1 MTRLDSLFLP
11 IPMPLSSWRRRPVG
25 FPAGWLARVSLSD
38 VHSFVDVQVDRFN
51 RFADAYSPVQLV
63 VGTLAI
69 FLACQWAVRAV
80 ASLRRL
86 VARQS
91 SGYGKRQTATRVVAT
106 IVADLPVVRGIVARE
121 QAKVIAKLRE
131 DMRASRAETGVEPIL
146 SLPTRPTKRQRELL
160 RMIDAKR
167 EALGETRTRA
177 DRTSKA
183 SGAVYVGDAEL
194 LKVLERVYS
203 MFSSS
208 MTPTAVRSHSPT
220 RSLAHSRTRAL
231 AHSLARSVESH
242 ALEHLSDHSADGGR
256 GDSNDCEFR
265 GRQCDVVN
273 DAGA

>member
-25 FPAGWLARVSLSD
+25 LLARV
-38 VHSFVDVQVDRFN
+38 FDVQSVNRLN
-51 RFADAYSPVQLV
+51 RFLESRYSPVQLV
-63 VGTLAI
+63 VGTLAV

-91 SGYGKRQTATRVVAT
+91 SGYGKRQTAVRVVAT

-121 QAKVIAKLRE
+121 QAKVITELRE

-146 SLPTRPTKRQRELL
+146 SLPTRSTKRQRELL

-208 MTPTAVRSHSPT
+208 MTSTAVCSHPNSLT
-220 RSLAHSRTRAL
+220 RSLTRQVCRIPCTRTSFRPL
-231 AHSLARSVESH
+231 
-242 ALEHLSDHSADGGR
+242 GR
-256 GDSNDCEFR
+256 WR
-265 GRQCDVVN
+265 PR
-273 DAGA
+273 

>member
-1 MTRLDSLFLP
+1 MTRVQREKVSPRYSERDTLHTMTRLDSLFLP

-25 FPAGWLARVSLSD
+25 FPAGWLARVSD

-183 SGAVYVGDAEL
+183 SGAVYVGDAGL
-194 LKVLERVYS
+194 LKALERVYS

-208 MTPTAVRSHSPT
+208 MTPTAVPSHSPT

-231 AHSLARSVESH
+231 ARQVCRIPCTRTSFRPL
-242 ALEHLSDHSADGGR
+242 GR
-256 GDSNDCEFR
+256 WR
-265 GRQCDVVN
+265 PR
-273 DAGA
+273 